1 MRNIFKLHIFK
12 CTLAVCIVFALVLTC
27 VFGYSRRAEA
37 DTASEKSQL
46 EWELAQIENQIK
58 QYESELTT
66 TQTQKKT
73 LQNKIAGLKKQRN
86 KLGLQIKATTLKLK
100 DVANK
105 LVVTEKKVD
114 ETAQKIDQHRDL
126 LSQLIKQIHE
136 NDQTTPMDLMLIS
149 NTLSDFFLE
158 IDQLDQLQIGLRE
171 VLQNTKE
178 LKKELDN
185 KAEQLQDQKTSVG
198 NLLSIQSLQQQ
209 AVDQTK
215 REQDSLLKETG
226 GREKQYQQA
235 LSDVRKRAAEIRSR
249 IYELVGVSKQINF
262 GEAVSLAQWASNLT
276 GVRPAFLL
284 AIIKQESNL
293 GRNVGTC
300 NRPGDP
306 PEKSWQVVMKPERD
320 QNLFKQ
326 ITEEL
331 GLDPDVM
338 PVSCPMTRNGKKIG
352 WGGAMGP
359 AQFIPSTWMA
369 HRSEVTAITGQA
381 TANPWDTRDAFI
393 ASAILLKANGAAAQT
408 KDAEW
413 RAAMRYFSGGT
424 NVAFRFYGDN
434 VLAIAKGFQED
445 IDNLNAAK

>member
-12 CTLAVCIVFALVLTC
+12 CTLAVYIMFALVLTG
-27 VFGYSRRAEA
+27 VFGYSGHTQA
-37 DTASEKSQL
+37 DTASEKTQL
-46 EWELAQIENQIK
+46 EQELKQIEDQIK

-73 LQNKIAGLKKQRN
+73 LQNKISGLKKQRD

-105 LVVTEKKVD
+105 LVVTEQKVD
-114 ETAQKIDQHRDL
+114 ETVQKIDQHRDL

-158 IDQLDQLQIGLRE
+158 IEQLDQLQIGLRE

-178 LKKELDN
+178 LKKELDS

-226 GREKQYQQA
+226 GREKQYQQV

-262 GEAVSLAQWASNLT
+262 GEAVALAQWASNLT

-300 NRPGDP
+300 NRLGDP
-306 PEKSWQVVMKPERD
+306 PEKSWRVVMKPERD
-320 QNLFKQ
+320 QDLFKK

-338 PVSCPMTRNGKKIG
+338 PVSCPMTRNGKRIG

-369 HRSEVTAITGQA
+369 HRGEVTAITGQA
-381 TANPWDTRDAFI
+381 TANPWDTRDAFM

-434 VLAIAKGFQED
+434 VLATAKGFQED

>member
-1 MRNIFKLHIFK
+1 MQDVFKLRIFRG
-12 CTLAVCIVFALVLTC
+12 TFVAGIVC
-27 VFGYSRRAEA
+27 VFVITGIFGYTRRAQA
-37 DTASEKSQL
+37 DTASEKAQL
-46 EWELAQIENQIK
+46 EQELQQIEDQIK
-58 QYESELTT
+58 QYEGELAT

-73 LQNKIAGLKKQRN
+73 LQNKIAGLKKQRD

-100 DVANK
+100 DVSNK

-114 ETAQKIDQHRDL
+114 ETAQKIDQHRAL
-126 LSQLIKQIHE
+126 LAQLIKQVHE
-136 NDQTTPMDLMLIS
+136 SDQITFLDTMLIA

-158 IDQLDQLQIGLRE
+158 IDQLDQLQIGLRD
-171 VLQNTKE
+171 VLKNTKE
-178 LKKELDN
+178 LKKELDD
-185 KAEQLQDQKTSVG
+185 KAGQLQDQKTSVG

-209 AVDQTK
+209 AVDQSK
-215 REQDSLLKETG
+215 REQDTLLKETG
-226 GREKQYQQA
+226 GREKQYQQV

-306 PEKSWQVVMKPERD
+306 PEKSWRVVMKPERD
-320 QNLFKQ
+320 QPLFKQ

-331 GLDPDVM
+331 GLDPDTM

-359 AQFIPSTWMA
+359 AQFIPSTWIR
-369 HRSEVTAITGQA
+369 HRNEVTAITGQA

-393 ASAILLKANGAAAQT
+393 ASAILLKSNGAAAQT

-424 NVAFRFYGDN
+424 NPAFRFYGDN
-434 VLAIAKGFQED
+434 VMTITKGFQED